1 MSSQVHHA
9 TSTTCLRVVT
19 STVPEINPAGFL
31 NVFVNSGGENGF
43 ERATPIGQYGFYYN
57 TGEDVLEQC
66 YDEIIGVQV
75 QNGHPN
81 GWAGSIETSVHGST
95 YSPMVCQDN
104 CTPIG
109 GATTSIGVDG
119 DSDYFGVQ
127 VKCLNGEA
135 CTLVLEST
143 QSQIINL
150 ARQEGAVASQST
162 TYEDH
167 GGVAAASRAIDGN
180 TNGDYYGDGGLSVSH
195 TLPGETSPWWM
206 VDLAPG
212 YSYAITSV
220 KIHNRDNDGTGDGAN
235 ALTNSVVEVQLQDA
249 SGNILASRPLPVGEV
264 KAVYDLNFGSFVGQV
279 RSVKI
284 QKLDASPPTPL
295 MLAEVEVYGWALTQS
310 PTEAPTD
317 TPTDSPTDTPTDTPT
332 DSPTDTPTDTP
343 TDSPTDTPTD
353 SPTNTIKSWDLE
365 LTSVSSNFT
374 KDSGDEIALNY
385 KIGKDRDYEVFMLNE
400 DCSTSIT
407 EGVVSQSSSTSDIEG
422 DTSNSNLLVSVD
434 IVKSSIA
441 TSNIWVDGKVKLCA
455 KVHLKSSESGSV
467 MKKLDRVI
475 EVALDFENNFQ
486 TIEDAN
492 FAQITLGSN
501 ETTSTVDDYI
511 KACTCNNKEEF
522 ICNTNVLGVNDFL
535 NVCIRSLDDEMQIN
549 YLDSLK
555 MVQGDTTLDIV
566 SDNGLVD
573 GSISSKSKVAT
584 QNGVH
589 VASVIPASF
598 FSYESSGTAEVSG
611 VVFLKLSGSR
621 RRLAVEMD
629 DSPST
634 ATNARAL
641 QVASDQESAFSMEVQ
656 LEKNE
661 LEVADDSNDAIYAV
675 MTGVIG
681 GAAAVVTTALLMW

>member
-501 ETTSTVDDYI
+501 ETEAAVNDYIQACTCDGNNASFVCNTNILGVDDY
-511 KACTCNNKEEF
+511 
-522 ICNTNVLGVNDFL
+522 L
-535 NVCIRSLDDEMQIN
+535 NVCLESLDSEMKIN
-549 YLDSLK
+549 NLYSLK

-621 RRLAVEMD
+621 RRLAVEID
-629 DSPST
+629 
-634 ATNARAL
+634 RAL
-641 QVASDQESAFSMEVQ
+641 QSDGDQESAFTMEVQ
-656 LEKNE
+656 LKKNE
-661 LEVADDSNDAIYAV
+661 LDVADDSNGAINAV
-675 MTGVIG
+675 VTGLIAG
-681 GAAAVVTTALLMW
+681 PAAVVTAAATYLMW